1 MSLVSYFLAKNQDVQ
16 EQLFRE
22 VTDAIAQNGGNPHLD
37 YNTVQSLPY
46 LDQVRNI
53 LLMTLLCS
61 KFECVFRQT
70 NYSMRCLM

>member
-22 VTDAIAQNGGNPHLD
+22 VSDAIAQNGGNPHID
-37 YNTVQSLPY
+37 YNVVQSLPY

-53 LLMTLLCS
+53 GWVRLI
-61 KFECVFRQT
+61 
-70 NYSMRCLM
+70 

>member
-37 YNTVQSLPY
+37 YNAVQSLPY
-46 LDQVRNI
+46 LDQVGNI
-53 LLMTLLCS
+53 FLNVTFM
-61 KFECVFRQT
+61 QQIQ
-70 NYSMRCLM
+70 MCLWEK